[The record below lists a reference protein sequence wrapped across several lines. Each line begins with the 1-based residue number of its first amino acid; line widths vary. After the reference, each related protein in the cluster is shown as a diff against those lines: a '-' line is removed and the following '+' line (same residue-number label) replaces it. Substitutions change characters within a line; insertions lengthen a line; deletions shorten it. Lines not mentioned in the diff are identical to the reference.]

1 MIVTVMY
8 ELEHYVEAA
17 DDYIYID
24 LECDVDVC
32 PAEPDVGIMQPYA
45 EIQSSVDSDGK
56 DWGDHLEAVDI
67 ERIELEALEMAYKQ

>member
-1 MIVTVMY
+1 MIVTVNY

-24 LECDVDVC
+24 LECDVDIC

-45 EIQSSVDSDGK
+45 EIQSTVDSDGK
-56 DWGDHLEAVDI
+56 DWGDLLDARDNEI
-67 ERIELEALEMAYKQ
+67 IELKALNGDLA